1 MSVCLVVAAA
11 ENNVIGVDNELP
23 WHLPKDLQYFK
34 QLTMS
39 KPIVMGRKTF
49 DSIGRPLPGRENIVI
64 TRQQDWQ
71 HEDVHVVHDLAA
83 AVELAQQLNPAL
95 DVMIIGGAEI
105 YRQSLPLAEKIY
117 LTRVYTELDGD
128 AFFPALDAS
137 QWRETACEKHP
148 ACERNPYPYAFCVLE
163 RVTSGDINNP
173 Q

>member
-11 ENNVIGVDNELP
+11 ENNVIGVNNELP

-39 KPIVMGRKTF
+39 KPIIMGRKTF

-71 HEDVHVVHDLAA
+71 HEGVHVVHDLAA

-105 YRQSLPLAEKIY
+105 YRQSLPLADKIY

-128 AFFPALDAS
+128 AFFPALDS
-137 QWRETACEKHP
+137 SLWHQTACEEPP

-173 Q
+173 R